1 MKILVIDGQG
11 GRLGRQII
19 EGLKPYTAEHELIAV
34 GTNALATFAM
44 LKAGAVLAATGENA
58 VCVNAADA
66 DLIIGPIGILAADSL
81 LGEVTPRMAYHVG
94 RSRAHQLLIPV
105 NRCNHEIIGVA
116 NCTMSELVNQTIQR
130 ARQLL
135 Q

>member
-19 EGLKPYTAEHELIAV
+19 EGLKPYTADHELIAV
-34 GTNALATFAM
+34 GTNVLATSAM
-44 LKAGAVLAATGENA
+44 LK
-58 VCVNAADA
+58 
-66 DLIIGPIGILAADSL
+66 
-81 LGEVTPRMAYHVG
+81 AYHVG

-116 NCTMSELVNQTIQR
+116 NCTMSELVSQTIQR

>member
-11 GRLGRQII
+11 GRFGRQII

-34 GTNALATFAM
+34 GTNALATSAM

-66 DLIIGPIGILAADSL
+66 DPDHRPHRHSGCGLA
-81 LGEVTPRMAYHVG
+81 PRRGYSPHGLSCRTKPRASAPDPGQPMRPRNHRRCQLYHVG
-94 RSRAHQLLIPV
+94 T
-105 NRCNHEIIGVA
+105 C
-116 NCTMSELVNQTIQR
+116 
-130 ARQLL
+130 
-135 Q
+135 